1 MEAAFAELPLAVF
14 TTLAPIGAAGF
25 IAFALAS
32 FSAEYADGQAQCVD
46 KMSLAPFAV
55 ALVGFAASMLHL
67 ANPLAA
73 MGAIAGIGRSPLTN
87 EIIVG
92 GVFMVAAAVYVAL
105 AFTGKLAG
113 VRKPLS
119 AVIAVLAVVF
129 CAFVGFAYMIPTVS
143 SWNSVML
150 PVEIVGYALVGGCAF
165 GALAMVG
172 GGVGAED
179 AAGADGCVAAGVE
192 PKAGTDAETAAGAAA
207 KADAEAVGKALRIAA
222 VAGAVLAIVAEAA
235 QLAALGNTATAVASG
250 SALVAAVAPFAVIG
264 LVLVSVAAAEL
275 VRGFAKGMTR
285 AIAVRALVEVA
296 VGAFLIRLSF
306 YAMYMSVGV
315 TLL

>member
-1 MEAAFAELPLAVF
+1 METVFAELPLVVF

-25 IAFALAS
+25 IAFALAA
-32 FSAEYADGQAQCVD
+32 FSAEYADGQAQRVD

-87 EIIVG
+87 EIVVG
-92 GVFMVAAAVYVAL
+92 GVFMVAAAVYVVL

-113 VRKPLS
+113 VRRPLG
-119 AVIAVLAVVF
+119 AVVAVLAMVF

-165 GALAMVG
+165 GALALVG
-172 GGVGAED
+172 GGA
-179 AAGADGCVAAGVE
+179 AAGGG
-192 PKAGTDAETAAGAAA
+192 AGT
-207 KADAEAVGKALRIAA
+207 GKALRIAA
-222 VAGAVLAIVAEAA
+222 VAGAVLAVVAEAA
-235 QLAALGNTATAVASG
+235 QLVALGNTATAVASG
-250 SALVAAVAPFAVIG
+250 SALVATVAPFAVIG
-264 LVLVSVAAAEL
+264 LVLVVVAAAEL
-275 VRGFAKGMTR
+275 ARGFAKGMTR